1 MSDKNSY
8 YDAGGAKFDAGKPQW
23 DLLEYR
29 VLEDVVKVLTF
40 GAQKYGV
47 NNWVDVPNARRRYF
61 AATMRHLAAWKQSE
75 IMDPE
80 SGLPHLA
87 HAICSLMFLASRKL
101 KDGKESQESSERR
114 DPENEESS
122 LERLPLSSGTKK
134 EVEQRYFEG
143 RHKP

>member
-1 MSDKNSY
+1 MINEGLK
-8 YDAGGAKFDAGKPQW
+8 YDGEKPQW

-40 GAQKYGV
+40 GAQKYDV
-47 NNWVDVPNARRRYF
+47 DNWINVPNAQRRYF
-61 AATMRHLAAWKQSE
+61 AAAMRHLTAWKKE
-75 IMDPE
+75 EMIDPE
-80 SGLPHLA
+80 SDLPHLA
-87 HAICSLMFLASRKL
+87 HAICSLMFLASGKL
-101 KDGKESQESSERR
+101 QNEKESSERR

>member
-1 MSDKNSY
+1 MSNKNSH
-8 YDAGGAKFDAGKPQW
+8 YDAGGAKLDAGKPQW

-61 AATMRHLAAWKQSE
+61 AATMRHLAAWKQDE

-101 KDGKESQESSERR
+101 KDGKESQESSQRR

-122 LERLPLSSGTKK
+122 LEGLPFPPRSK
-134 EVEQRYFEG
+134 EEIKQRSYPG